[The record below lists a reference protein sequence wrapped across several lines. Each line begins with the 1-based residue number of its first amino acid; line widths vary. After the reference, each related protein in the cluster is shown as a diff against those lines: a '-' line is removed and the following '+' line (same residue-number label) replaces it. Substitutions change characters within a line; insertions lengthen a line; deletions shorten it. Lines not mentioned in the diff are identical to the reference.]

1 MAELPTIKEMAEKVA
16 KEALEII
23 CAEKSELKEINEAY
37 EDGFNAGKAEAEREF
52 QNSDYWNDYLAK
64 VIADAKADGYNQALE
79 DCCNVL
85 RQCWLNGTVAN
96 RIIEEQIAE
105 IEKLKR

>member
-1 MAELPTIKEMAEKVA
+1 MNVFEDMIGQQLDAMYDEEM
-16 KEALEII
+16 EIR
-23 CAEKSELKEINEAY
+23 
-37 EDGFNAGKAEAEREF
+37 ERERD
-52 QNSDYWNDYLAK
+52 S
-64 VIADAKADGYNQALE
+64 YNQALE

-96 RIIEEQIAE
+96 RIIKEQITE

>member
-1 MAELPTIKEMAEKVA
+1 MSDYFHESMVA
-16 KEALEII
+16 KMV
-23 CAEKSELKEINEAY
+23 SSNEY
-37 EDGFNAGKAEAEREF
+37 QQGYSVGF
-52 QNSDYWNDYLAK
+52 SS
-64 VIADAKADGYNQALE
+64 GYNQALE